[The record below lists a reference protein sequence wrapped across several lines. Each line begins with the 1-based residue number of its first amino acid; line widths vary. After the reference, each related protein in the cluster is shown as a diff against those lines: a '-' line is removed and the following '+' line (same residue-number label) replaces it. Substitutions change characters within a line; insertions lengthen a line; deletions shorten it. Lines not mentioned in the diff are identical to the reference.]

1 MNCHPEAER
10 LLAKPKDLLLICTAL
25 YDEFS
30 LHLPLDIPE
39 RRGKLPR
46 PRGRGLMSV
55 EENVALMRRW
65 FHEVWN
71 EGRLETVT
79 ELLAEDAI
87 GMGQGTQGTITRGP
101 RDFIPFVKRIRGA
114 FPDIRIR
121 VEDAFGAGDKV
132 AVRWSADM
140 THQGAHL
147 GVPPTGR
154 RVRITGISVV
164 RIAKGK
170 LAEGWDNWDQLA
182 MMQQIGALQEV
193 HPASEML
200 GADLQRA
207 AKT

>member
-1 MNCHPEAER
+1 
-10 LLAKPKDLLLICTAL
+10 
-25 YDEFS
+25 
-30 LHLPLDIPE
+30 
-39 RRGKLPR
+39 
-46 PRGRGLMSV
+46 MSV

-65 FHEVWN
+65 FHEAWN

-154 RVRITGISVV
+154 RVRITGISVA

-182 MMQQIGALQEV
+182 MMQQIGALQEA

-200 GADLQRA
+200 GADMQRA